1 MGEDDRAALE
11 RLLREYD
18 RPTERSRVPLLDA
31 MEEHG
36 GIDEAHRLAE
46 SADPGERRTA
56 ARLMLLLPDESHL
69 PWLERL
75 VRDPDEAVARRAC
88 RALAE
93 QVRTPAW
100 RAAVERLAAGPDPAL
115 RAEAARWLSGR

>member
-1 MGEDDRAALE
+1 MGEDDRAAIE

-36 GIDEAHRLAE
+36 GIDEAHRLAGSE
-46 SADPGERRTA
+46 DPGERRTG
-56 ARLMLLLPDESHL
+56 ARLMLLLPDGSHL
-69 PWLERL
+69 PWLDRL
-75 VRDPDEAVARRAC
+75 VRDPDDAVAGTAR

-100 RAAVERLAAGPDPAL
+100 RATVERLAADADPEL
-115 RAEAARWLSGR
+115 RTQAARWLSGR